1 MRAPEK
7 TTFMPGAGAAS
18 PGVPIARPLTFPVDP
33 MCGICGFAYSDTKRP
48 IERERLRRMHRAI
61 EHRGPDGL
69 GEHATNGVALG
80 HRRLSIIDLAGG
92 TQPLSNEDGSVWV
105 AFNGEI
111 YNYRELVTRLEARGH
126 RFRTRSDTEVLVHA
140 YEEYGVD
147 FVRQLNGM
155 FAFAIHDVRRD
166 RVVLARDHLGIKPLF
181 YSLTDE
187 GLFFGSEIKT
197 VLAAGATSVEI
208 DRDALQEYLIFRYTA
223 GERTLFKGI
232 RRLPPGHVAV
242 WADGAL
248 NLRQFWTINDVTPRD
263 TRSMAAA
270 AAHLDQ
276 ALEAS
281 VESQLMSDVP
291 LGTFCSGGVDS
302 GLVTAYAA
310 RKHAGALHTF
320 SVGFDDP
327 AWDETALA
335 RNTATRY
342 GTVHHTV
349 TCTADHLVEHLPRLI
364 WHNDEPLS
372 HPNSVPLYVLSR
384 MAREHVTVV
393 LTGEGSDELF
403 CGYPRYLMEKGRG
416 AMEPLGGAGRR
427 LAGELL
433 ARMSGRRT
441 KLFADL
447 LRRPGAEGA
456 IYNSAYVAPELAAAL
471 TAAPVVG
478 ALDERRSL
486 FERATRSRDPVG
498 SLSRYEMTTYLGC
511 ALDRMDRMSMAVGLE
526 GRVPFLDVPLVEWG
540 AGLPV
545 HRKLPGIRT
554 KAVVKEVA
562 ATRLSR
568 EVTHGPKSGFG
579 LPLGEWFRSTRL
591 RELTDRLRD
600 RSHPAA
606 MLFDRRAVG
615 ALLDEH
621 QKGLADH
628 GQALWMLVNVY
639 LWNEEVVQPSGP
651 RAVLRSPDA
660 DVVVLEPG
668 EHAGRAVD

>member
-1 MRAPEK
+1 
-7 TTFMPGAGAAS
+7 
-18 PGVPIARPLTFPVDP
+18 
-33 MCGICGFAYSDTKRP
+33 MCGICGFAYSDINRP
-48 IERERLRRMHRAI
+48 IERERLQRMHRAI
-61 EHRGPDGL
+61 DHRGPDGL
-69 GEHATNGVALG
+69 GEHMASGVALG
-80 HRRLSIIDLAGG
+80 HRRLSIIDIAGG
-92 TQPLSNEDGSVWV
+92 RQPLSNEDGSVWV

-111 YNYRELVTRLEARGH
+111 YNHQGLADRLKQLGH

-147 FVRQLNGM
+147 FVQQLNGM
-155 FAFAIHDVRRD
+155 FAFAIHDRRRD
-166 RVVLARDHLGIKPLF
+166 RVILGRDHLGIKPLF
-181 YSLTDE
+181 YSVTDE

-197 VLAAGATSVEI
+197 LLAARRGTPEI

-223 GERTLFKGI
+223 GQRTLFRGI
-232 RRLPPGHVAV
+232 HRLPPGHVGV

-248 NLRQFWTINDVTPRD
+248 TVRRFWTINDVATRD
-263 TRSMAAA
+263 AGSMSDAAG
-270 AAHLDQ
+270 HLDA
-276 ALEAS
+276 ALERS

-310 RKHAGALHTF
+310 RKHQGALHTF

-349 TCTADHLVEHLPRLI
+349 TCTAEHLVEHLPRLI

-372 HPNSVPLYVLSR
+372 HPNSVPLYVLSKL
-384 MAREHVTVV
+384 ARDHVTVV

-403 CGYPRYLMEKGRG
+403 CGYPRYLMAKARG
-416 AMEPLGGAGRR
+416 VMQPLGDRPLRAAGAILGRIGGRR
-427 LAGELL
+427 
-433 ARMSGRRT
+433 AR
-441 KLFADL
+441 LFADL
-447 LRRPGAEGA
+447 LRRPGAEAA
-456 IYNSAYVAPELAAAL
+456 IYNSAYVAPERAAVL
-471 TAAPVVG
+471 TGFPVGG
-478 ALDERRSL
+478 ALDERL
-486 FERATRSRDPVG
+486 ALLERATRANDPVG

-540 AGLPV
+540 AALPADM
-545 HRKLPGIRT
+545 KLRGTKT

-562 ATRLSR
+562 AGRLSR

-591 RELTDRLRD
+591 RQLTDRLRD
-600 RSHPAA
+600 ASHPASE
-606 MLFDRRAVG
+606 LVDHRAVVS
-615 ALLDEH
+615 LLDEH
-621 QKGLADH
+621 QKGLTDH
-628 GQALWMLVNVY
+628 GQALWMLLNIY
-639 LWNEEVVQPSGP
+639 LWHEEVVQPSMP
-651 RAVLRSPDA
+651 RWDVLRSPDA
-660 DVVVLEPG
+660 DLVVLEPG

>member
-1 MRAPEK
+1 
-7 TTFMPGAGAAS
+7 
-18 PGVPIARPLTFPVDP
+18 
-33 MCGICGFAYSDTKRP
+33 MCGICGFAYSDTNRP
-48 IERERLRRMHRAI
+48 IERERLQRMHQAI

-69 GEHATNGVALG
+69 GEHLARGVALG

-92 TQPLSNEDGSVWV
+92 RQPLSNEDGSVWV

-111 YNYRELVTRLEARGH
+111 YNYQGIADRLKQLGH

-155 FAFAIHDVRRD
+155 FAFAIHDLRRD
-166 RVVLARDHLGIKPLF
+166 RVVLGRDHLGIKPLF
-181 YSLTDE
+181 YSVTDE

-197 VLAAGATSVEI
+197 LLAATHAAPDI

-223 GERTLFKGI
+223 GERTLFRGI
-232 RRLPPGHVAV
+232 RRLPPGHVGI

-248 NLRQFWTINDVTPRD
+248 AVRRFWTINDVQPAD
-263 TRSMAAA
+263 AGSMSAA
-270 AAHLDQ
+270 AAHLDD
-276 ALEAS
+276 ALERS
-281 VESQLMSDVP
+281 VEAQLMSDVP

-310 RKHAGALHTF
+310 RKHQGDLHTF

-335 RNTATRY
+335 RNTAARY
-342 GTVHHTV
+342 ETVHHTV
-349 TCTADHLVEHLPRLI
+349 TCTAEHLVEHLPRLI
-364 WHNDEPLS
+364 RYNDEPLS

-384 MAREHVTVV
+384 LAREHVTVV

-403 CGYPRYLMEKGRG
+403 CGYPRYLMAKARR
-416 AMEPLGGAGRR
+416 MMQPLGGGSLRVAGGILGRLGGRR
-427 LAGELL
+427 
-433 ARMSGRRT
+433 AR
-441 KLFADL
+441 LFADL
-447 LRRPGAEGA
+447 LRRPDADAA
-456 IYNSAYVAPELAAAL
+456 IYNSAYVAPERAAVL
-471 TAAPVVG
+471 TGFAVAG
-478 ALDERRSL
+478 ALDERRAL
-486 FERATRSRDPVG
+486 LERATRVNDPVG

-526 GRVPFLDVPLVEWG
+526 GRVPFLDVSLVEWG
-540 AGLPV
+540 AALPAGM
-545 HRKLPGIRT
+545 KLRGMRA
-554 KAVVKEVA
+554 KAIVKEVA
-562 ATRLSR
+562 AARLSR

-591 RELTDRLRD
+591 RQLTDRLRD
-600 RSHPAA
+600 ASHPAA
-606 MLFDRRAVG
+606 ELLDQRAVVS
-615 ALLDEH
+615 LLDEH
-621 QKGLADH
+621 QKGLTDH
-628 GQALWMLVNVY
+628 GQALWMLLNIY
-639 LWNEEVVQPSGP
+639 LWHEEVVQSSMAPSGRLP
-651 RAVLRSPDA
+651 SPDA